1 MANESSKLQN
11 YPFFFASLVFI
22 LIQLCLYSQ
31 AVYPLIDTLL
41 ECAVQPSKNHVN
53 FGDVVGCTDCVVFPE
68 ANLIQVNKMVHI
80 YFRTYDQDSLDV
92 CFSNVSIKSYLD
104 SFVESV
110 DSTYGCVFSN
120 HGIVTATKNW
130 FSLHPDE
137 IVLLS
142 LYLQSELWATLR
154 DTPIFLP
161 VKSPTVK
168 QK

>member
-1 MANESSKLQN
+1 MLMCNLHNPISSYIVLQ
-11 YPFFFASLVFI
+11 
-22 LIQLCLYSQ
+22 
-31 AVYPLIDTLL
+31 
-41 ECAVQPSKNHVN
+41 
-53 FGDVVGCTDCVVFPE
+53 
-68 ANLIQVNKMVHI
+68 
-80 YFRTYDQDSLDV
+80 
-92 CFSNVSIKSYLD
+92 SYLD

-161 VKSPTVK
+161 VKSPTVSK
-168 QK
+168 NIFIMNNESSEI